1 MSDKGATARQADE
14 ASSVGRAS
22 GAAQVRVGTVL
33 RVALVGVVAGML
45 LFGGVSLV
53 LPQLTALDPAGVRM
67 LRLFGALL
75 GAVVAIATAAFGPSG
90 EPPGARLATRVG
102 FVVGASATL
111 VLGGSIALG
120 MVMAPLVDGRV
131 ERPTLVALFAGC
143 LGLAITVAVL
153 AGLAVSYTR
162 KPGRLPSSGMPLPW
176 LVGGATSVVTAA
188 TWALSVAH
196 LVGHLQANAR
206 QTAVEEARDLAVLLG
221 SLGPEGS
228 DKAASELAPPGG
240 FVARLAPG
248 GEILP
253 GTTAGIARDVGIE
266 IDDGPPTLC
275 HILEKGVRTR
285 NLPCGVRTLSDGTR
299 VVAATS
305 DVSIP
310 LEPIIV
316 FVCIGLSAALLSL
329 VAGYTLGRGT
339 AADLERVVTVL
350 DQLGRIDGG
359 LDRPIVAVSL
369 DEVGELAVA
378 LDRLRLQL
386 RPGLLEH
393 DAALTRARTA
403 NNERDRLLA
412 LVSDELRLPLDRILG
427 DARVLLE
434 GDEELTDSQR
444 EDIRLIVSSATHL
457 TSLIEEVLDLSAIAT
472 GQVSL
477 HVGVCDLGAVVTD
490 VARAQKPLIG
500 RRNVVMQVDLPAD
513 GHFVITADER
523 RLRQVVTNLVS
534 NAVKFTA
541 TGTIT
546 LAVKREH
553 SDVVM
558 SVRDSGIGMDPT
570 QIPRLFSEFVQLGT
584 LRERARGTGLGLAIC
599 KRIIEAHGGTIG
611 AESELGR
618 GTVFT
623 VRLPN
628 AVESNRGNAA

>member
-1 MSDKGATARQADE
+1 MSNEDATAGRAGE
-14 ASSVGRAS
+14 PSSVGRAS
-22 GAAQVRVGTVL
+22 GAAQVRGGTVL
-33 RVALVGVVAGML
+33 RVALVGVLSGVL
-45 LFGGVSLV
+45 LFLGIALV
-53 LPQLTALDPAGVRM
+53 LPRLAAIDPAGVRM
-67 LRLFGALL
+67 ARLFGALL
-75 GAVVAIATAAFGPSG
+75 GAVVALATAVLGPSG

-102 FVVGASATL
+102 VVVGASSGVTI
-111 VLGGSIALG
+111 VGSVTIGLLF
-120 MVMAPLVDGRV
+120 APLFDGRI
-131 ERPTLVALFAGC
+131 ERPTIVAFFCGC
-143 LGLAITVAVL
+143 SGIAIAAAVL
-153 AGLAVSYTR
+153 AGLAVNYTR
-162 KPGRLPSSGMPLPW
+162 RPGRLPSSGMPLPW
-176 LVGGATSVVTAA
+176 LVGGATSIVTAA

-206 QTAVEEARDLAVLLG
+206 QTSVEEARDLAVLLG
-221 SLGPEGS
+221 TLGPEGS

-240 FVARLAPG
+240 FIARLAPS

-253 GTTAGIARDVGIE
+253 GTTAGITRNVALQL
-266 IDDGPPTLC
+266 DDGPPTLC
-275 HILEKGVRTR
+275 HVSEKGARTR
-285 NLPCGVRTLSDGTR
+285 SWPCGVRTLSDGTR

-329 VAGYTLGRGT
+329 VAGYTLGRAT
-339 AADLERVVTVL
+339 ARDLERVATVL

-359 LDRPIVAVSL
+359 LERPILAVSL
-369 DEVGELAVA
+369 DEVGELAVT

-393 DAALTRARTA
+393 DAALARARAA
-403 NNERDRLLA
+403 NDERDRLLA

-427 DARVLLE
+427 DSRVLLE
-434 GDEELTDSQR
+434 GDEELTDAQR

-457 TSLIEEVLDLSAIAT
+457 TGLIEEVLDLSAIAT

-477 HVGVCDLGAVVTD
+477 RLGRCDLGAVVTD

-500 RRNVVMQVDLPAD
+500 SRDVVIQVELPAD
-513 GHFVITADER
+513 GPVVITADER

-534 NAVKFTA
+534 NAVKFTSA
-541 TGTIT
+541 GTIT
-546 LAVKREH
+546 LAVRREAG
-553 SDVVM
+553 DVFM
-558 SVRDSGIGMDPT
+558 SIRDSGIGMDPA
-570 QIPRLFSEFVQLGT
+570 QLPRLFSEFVQLGT

-618 GTVFT
+618 GTTFT
-623 VRLPN
+623 VRLSEP
-628 AVESNRGNAA
+628 STGTKAA